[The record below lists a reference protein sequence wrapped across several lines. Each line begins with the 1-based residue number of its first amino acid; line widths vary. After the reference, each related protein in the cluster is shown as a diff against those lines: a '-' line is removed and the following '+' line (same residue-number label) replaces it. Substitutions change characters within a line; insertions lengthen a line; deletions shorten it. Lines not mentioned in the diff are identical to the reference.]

1 MLCDASKIGRMSLV
15 QVAKLDEIDVL
26 VTDREPT
33 HEIMGALTAAG
44 VDVRIAPELPV
55 GVI

>member
-1 MLCDASKIGRMSLV
+1 MSLV